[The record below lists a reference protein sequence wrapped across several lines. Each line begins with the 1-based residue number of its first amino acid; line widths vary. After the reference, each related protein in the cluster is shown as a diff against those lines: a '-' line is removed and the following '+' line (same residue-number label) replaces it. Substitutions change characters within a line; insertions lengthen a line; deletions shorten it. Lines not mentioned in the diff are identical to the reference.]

1 MFKKNN
7 FYILL
12 IIFSFFN
19 INNCYLKFNIPNY
32 RDKCFQQDLYVAG
45 ALQVRYHLSG
55 FEKDFKGKEQEDLFK
70 NIKIFIKNENGKR
83 MHETNIKER
92 KGKFV
97 VHIKEPGLYYV
108 CARYN
113 KPYRGRELSGEIV
126 MGLKIRNDF
135 YWIDLK
141 NSLHEEDVQHFWTKI
156 RDIKKD
162 MYPSIESAKKEITEE
177 DNTAKS
183 MYSTIN
189 TYYTL
194 TIIQLIIIIIFSFL
208 TVCKYK
214 DYFRKKSII

>member
-1 MFKKNN
+1 MFKLKH

-19 INNCYLKFNIPNY
+19 IIDCYLKFNIPNY
-32 RDKCFQQDLYVAG
+32 RDKCFQQDLYVSG
-45 ALQVRYHLSG
+45 SLQVRYHLSG

-70 NIKIFIKNENGKR
+70 NIKIFIKNENNNKI
-83 MHETNIKER
+83 HEMTLKER

-97 VHIKEPGLYYV
+97 VHIKEPGLYYI
-108 CARYN
+108 CTRYN
-113 KPYRGRELSGEIV
+113 KPYRGKELSGDIV

-135 YWIDLK
+135 YFADIK

>member
-1 MFKKNN
+1 M
-7 FYILL
+7 
-12 IIFSFFN
+12 
-19 INNCYLKFNIPNY
+19 KFNIPNY

-135 YWIDLK
+135 YFADIK